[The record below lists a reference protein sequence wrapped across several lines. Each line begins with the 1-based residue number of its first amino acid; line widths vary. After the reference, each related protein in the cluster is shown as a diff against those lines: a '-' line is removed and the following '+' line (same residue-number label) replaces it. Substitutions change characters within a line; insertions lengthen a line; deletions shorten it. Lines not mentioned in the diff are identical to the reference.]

1 MPRGKGTYGS
11 QVGRPKNST
20 DNYAQTQTGKGSNST
35 DNMNDGAIDRNLSSF
50 LSNRTEETIL
60 RKLKKSGAKMPSEHK
75 NKASLKTVKVKSE
88 PQLGKGRNYGGVTG
102 GFNYL
107 KKKRK
112 LN

>member
-20 DNYAQTQTGKGSNST
+20 DNYAQTKTGKGSNST

-50 LSNRTEETIL
+50 LSNRTEEAIL

-75 NKASLKTVKVKSE
+75 NKPNKPKSKFTKLYEAKMGRKTKD
-88 PQLGKGRNYGGVTG
+88 GKMVRDY
-102 GFNYL
+102 
-107 KKKRK
+107 
-112 LN
+112 